1 MSVVEKL
8 AYLKRKQKMNSE
20 DLAECSGVPI
30 GTLNKILSGATKNP
44 ALKNMYAIA
53 NTFNVPVRYLIDD
66 SIPVDCD
73 MKAFSECE
81 GLLNVTKDELELL
94 SKYRRL
100 PEHDRCTFEL
110 LLDDFLLRLPQ

>member
-1 MSVVEKL
+1 
-8 AYLKRKQKMNSE
+8 
-20 DLAECSGVPI
+20 
-30 GTLNKILSGATKNP
+30 
-44 ALKNMYAIA
+44 MYAIA

-110 LLDDFLLRLPQ
+110 LLDDFLLRLPQEPAAAAGSSSATSRWPTGCGGTTATP